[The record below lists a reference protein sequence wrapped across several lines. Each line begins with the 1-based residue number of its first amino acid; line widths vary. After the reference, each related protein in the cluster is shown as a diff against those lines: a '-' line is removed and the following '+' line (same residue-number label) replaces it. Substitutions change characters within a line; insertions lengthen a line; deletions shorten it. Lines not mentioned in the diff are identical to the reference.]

1 MESEQ
6 TVISAKLDALR
17 NELEAKELEEQ
28 KAEEAAERR
37 ERKREAESGEGVLS
51 LHERTPPTKR
61 QLERWAAID
70 TLKTQVALLEELKAQ
85 METQRTESE
94 KRFLAIQDST
104 ESRHSPWHMSGTC
117 LAQSPWQTSCGQNA
131 NLGRTD
137 ALPLSNPLAQL
148 LAGAFIG
155 KDVMTHLVYSLWYG
169 HQVKA
174 HHRLERQRAVY

>member
-17 NELEAKELEEQ
+17 NELEAKKLEEQ

-104 ESRHSPWHMSGTC
+104 ERSSKQGVWLTVGTSVITLILGWLLSLLGSPVSVLH
-117 LAQSPWQTSCGQNA
+117 AF
-131 NLGRTD
+131 GR
-137 ALPLSNPLAQL
+137 
-148 LAGAFIG
+148 
-155 KDVMTHLVYSLWYG
+155 
-169 HQVKA
+169 
-174 HHRLERQRAVY
+174 